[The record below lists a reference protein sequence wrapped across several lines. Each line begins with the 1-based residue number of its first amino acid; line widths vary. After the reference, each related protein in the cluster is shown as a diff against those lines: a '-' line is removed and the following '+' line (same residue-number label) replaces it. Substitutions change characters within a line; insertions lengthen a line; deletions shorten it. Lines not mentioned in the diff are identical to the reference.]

1 MQHWDSYWQKTK
13 ALNSFAEGEQA
24 QGYTGDIAQFWQDII
39 RSLPDT
45 AAVLDLATG
54 NGGLAV
60 LALQLRDDLQLS
72 ASDRANIA
80 PLALFDAR
88 DAVYPLLQK
97 IQFYGNMASEQLTF
111 ADQTFDIVISQFG
124 FEYAAAEPTLEQL
137 HRVVKP
143 GGKFTALVHHRDSFI
158 TRDCQA
164 GLVAIQ
170 CFIAEQGLFS
180 EALPFARLCQELQR
194 ETILSADQQA
204 SLKQHSSA
212 LLYSFK
218 QQQDSLQAEQ
228 KEWFNLLAA
237 DIVPVIANWRSLTS
251 DAIAQLR
258 ANMLSFNQRLLDQVN
273 AAWDSDDASKIQ
285 QLCALKW
292 HDVSVSTLDTTE
304 GKLCWVLQAHK

>member
-1 MQHWDSYWQKTK
+1 
-13 ALNSFAEGEQA
+13 
-24 QGYTGDIAQFWQDII
+24 
-39 RSLPDT
+39 
-45 AAVLDLATG
+45 
-54 NGGLAV
+54 
-60 LALQLRDDLQLS
+60 
-72 ASDRANIA
+72 
-80 PLALFDAR
+80 
-88 DAVYPLLQK
+88 
-97 IQFYGNMASEQLTF
+97 
-111 ADQTFDIVISQFG
+111 
-124 FEYAAAEPTLEQL
+124 
-137 HRVVKP
+137 
-143 GGKFTALVHHRDSFI
+143 
-158 TRDCQA
+158 
-164 GLVAIQ
+164 
-170 CFIAEQGLFS
+170 
-180 EALPFARLCQELQR
+180 LCQELQR

-212 LLYSFK
+212 LLHSFK